1 MARLEA
7 QMGGGGTIVLYAD
20 PCPVK
25 GMSSICMSSVSHV
38 SVKRCLTA
46 LMEKQGR
53 PTHVHYL
60 DLWNAWGAKGKQR
73 RLTNEG
79 GEEAHSANR
88 ASSQE
93 TKVKD

>member
-1 MARLEA
+1 
-7 QMGGGGTIVLYAD
+7 MGGGGTIVLYAD

-46 LMEKQGR
+46 LMETQGR
-53 PTHVHYL
+53 PKHVHYL
-60 DLWNAWGAKGKQR
+60 DLWNAWGAKGQR

-79 GEEAHSANR
+79 EEEAHSANR